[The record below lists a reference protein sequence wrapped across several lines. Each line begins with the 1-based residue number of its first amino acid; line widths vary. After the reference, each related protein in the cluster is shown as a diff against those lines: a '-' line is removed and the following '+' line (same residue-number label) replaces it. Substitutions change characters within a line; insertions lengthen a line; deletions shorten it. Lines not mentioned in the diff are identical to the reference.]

1 MGSCNI
7 DFIRAREREP
17 AYFAGMIYS
26 FRQVGMSAPIA
37 SDEIMMPENSKAG
50 KYLCTA
56 QDSFQIDSS
65 PIRGAVHTLPAVT
78 LQVASQ

>member
-17 AYFAGMIYS
+17 VCFAGMRHI
-26 FRQVGMSAPIA
+26 FRQVGICVPIA

-50 KYLCTA
+50 KDLRTA
-56 QDSFQIDSS
+56 QDSCQIDSS
-65 PIRGAVHTLPAVT
+65 PRIHRLLYTGRFGVIL
-78 LQVASQ
+78 